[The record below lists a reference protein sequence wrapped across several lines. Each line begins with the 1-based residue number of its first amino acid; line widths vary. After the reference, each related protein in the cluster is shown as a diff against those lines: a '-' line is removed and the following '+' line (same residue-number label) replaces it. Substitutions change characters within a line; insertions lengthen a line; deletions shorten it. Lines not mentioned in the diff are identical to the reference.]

1 MTRILLPFV
10 CLVASFLSLQAQNW
24 TVGVPVYRTIID
36 YPDRIFVT
44 RFCDSLNAPNGQ
56 DAELI
61 LALPAVAGIAYYLHV
76 DDATSPNH
84 TYRIWQGS
92 NVQILQQGDSMLL
105 ASTATT
111 DTVHIGYAG
120 FESEV
125 SVRFKALG
133 TPTVQ
138 GEHHPCGSTNDG
150 WYNQPIGCLGRTWAD
165 TQTYLLTCTVQG
177 PTAADAAASGAGIQV
192 WPQPARGRLYMRMP
206 EDFQA
211 THLQLTDLNGRV
223 IAQFE
228 VEASPLQTLDLQG
241 IPAGLYFLHASE
253 VDGQRFE
260 ATKVL
265 LED

>member
-1 MTRILLPFV
+1 MIRFLFS
-10 CLVASFLSLQAQNW
+10 CSFLLANVISLQAQNW

-44 RFCDSLNAPNGQ
+44 RFCDSLNFPNGQ

-76 DDATSPNH
+76 DDATSPVH
-84 TYRIWQGS
+84 TYKFRQGG
-92 NVQILQQGDSMLL
+92 NVQILQRGDSMLL
-105 ASTATT
+105 QSTATT

-125 SVRFKALG
+125 SVRFKAAG

-150 WYNQPIGCLGRTWAD
+150 WYSQPIGCLGRTWAD
-165 TQTYLLTCTVQG
+165 TQTYLMTCTVQG
-177 PTAADAAASGAGIQV
+177 STAADAPASGAGMHV
-192 WPQPARGRLYMRMP
+192 WPQPARGSLYVRMP

-223 IAQFE
+223 IAQFD
-228 VEASPLQTLDLQG
+228 VEASQLQTLSIQG
-241 IPAGLYFLHASE
+241 FPAGLYFLFGLDVEAKRIS
-253 VDGQRFE
+253 

-265 LED
+265 ISN

>member
-1 MTRILLPFV
+1 MRLVSLFVIILV
-10 CLVASFLSLQAQNW
+10 WASLGLQAQNW

-76 DDATSPNH
+76 DDATSPTH
-84 TYRIWQGS
+84 TYKFRQGG
-92 NVQILQQGDSMLL
+92 NVQMLQRGDSMLL

-165 TQTYLLTCTVQG
+165 TQTYTTVCTVQG
-177 PTAADAAASGAGIQV
+177 PRPQTFPPRAQDCRYGRNPRAGACMCVCPRTFRRRICNS
-192 WPQPARGRLYMRMP
+192 R
-206 EDFQA
+206 
-211 THLQLTDLNGRV
+211 T
-223 IAQFE
+223 
-228 VEASPLQTLDLQG
+228 
-241 IPAGLYFLHASE
+241 
-253 VDGQRFE
+253 
-260 ATKVL
+260 
-265 LED
+265 

>member
-1 MTRILLPFV
+1 MKRLILSTL

-24 TVGVPVYRTIID
+24 TVGVPVNRTIID

-61 LALPAVAGIAYYLHV
+61 LALPAVAGVAYYLHV
-76 DDATSPNH
+76 DDATSPAN
-84 TYRIWQGS
+84 TYKFRQGG
-92 NVQILQQGDSMLL
+92 NVQILQRGDSMLL

-125 SVRFKALG
+125 SVRFKAVG

-150 WYNQPIGCLGRTWAD
+150 WYAQPIGCLGRTWAD
-165 TQTYLLTCTVQG
+165 TQTYLMTCTVQG
-177 PTAADAAASGAGIQV
+177 PTAADVPASGAGLQV
-192 WPQPARGRLYMRMP
+192 WPQPARAQVHVRLPEAFATAALQLADVNGRL
-206 EDFQA
+206 
-211 THLQLTDLNGRV
+211 V
-223 IAQFE
+223 AQW
-228 VEASPLQTLDLQG
+228 EASGSAEQTLDVQG
-241 IPAGLYFLHASE
+241 FPAGLFFLRCYDT
-253 VDGQRFE
+253 DGQCRAMQKF
-260 ATKVL
+260 VL
-265 LED
+265 LD

>member
-1 MTRILLPFV
+1 MRLVSLFVIILV
-10 CLVASFLSLQAQNW
+10 WASLGLQAQNW

-76 DDATSPNH
+76 DDATSPTH
-84 TYRIWQGS
+84 TYKFRQGG
-92 NVQILQQGDSMLL
+92 NVQMLQRGDSMLL

-165 TQTYLLTCTVQG
+165 TQTYTTVCTVQG
-177 PTAADAAASGAGIQV
+177 PTAADVPASGAGLQV
-192 WPQPARGRLYMRMP
+192 WPQPARGRLYVRMP

-228 VEASPLQTLDLQG
+228 VEASPLQTLDVQA
-241 IPAGLYFLHASE
+241 IPAGLYFLHASD

-265 LED
+265 IAN